1 MDGKRFG
8 HLLDHRTGYA
18 TSNNH
23 MAATVISSCLEAGI
37 LATCSLIDERM
48 QGLAL
53 IENHL
58 GAKVASGQNP
68 DCWSKRFDLHLLT
81 E

>member
-1 MDGKRFG
+1 
-8 HLLDHRTGYA
+8 
-18 TSNNH
+18 
-23 MAATVISSCLEAGI
+23 MAATVISHSCLEAGI

-53 IENHL
+53 IENHF
-58 GAKVASGQNP
+58 GSEGCVWSKSGLR
-68 DCWSKRFDLHLLT
+68 WSKRFDLHLLT